1 MKTCCALQLISSV
14 LVIVLYPALYT
25 CAASRTT
32 ETASVDLIDG
42 LSQRVYWSDDVER
55 EGETLFTEEQ
65 RNTFARKARSQRVVK
80 LQIGCGRM
88 KNRLA
93 TLEDGTKVC
102 CRYRDNPN
110 ELSGDLYSY
119 YFNNLL
125 GIWNIPPT
133 TVVHVDFAS
142 EQWRSVVD
150 AAKVADWE
158 DDSDVIMI
166 QYIEGLTGEH
176 IPNLLKKETAV
187 LSQSSVHNLT
197 VNEQVRLMQWTD
209 MIVFDF
215 IIGHTD
221 RLFNTLLNAQWN
233 SHMMEKPVHNLEKN
247 QDGRLVLI
255 DNELGFWLG
264 YTIAASNKPQNYDFQ
279 VAFLNRICIFRKST
293 VQNIFQLHQ
302 SQHSDA
308 VLEQYMQSVD
318 LKSYESV
325 RRMNTKNR
333 QEFMVRLGKVLDRVQ
348 QCSLKLLTPT
358 VT

>member
-1 MKTCCALQLISSV
+1 MKTYCALPLISSV
-14 LVIVLYPALYT
+14 LAIGLYPALYT
-25 CAASRTT
+25 CAAGRTT
-32 ETASVDLIDG
+32 ETANVNLIDG
-42 LSQRVYWSDDVER
+42 LSERVYWSDDVEK
-55 EGETLFTEEQ
+55 EGKSLFTEEQ
-65 RNTFARKARSQRVVK
+65 RMIFAHKARTQRVVK

-93 TLEDGTKVC
+93 TLEDGTKAC

-125 GIWNIPPT
+125 DMWNIPPT
-133 TVVHVDFAS
+133 TMVHIDLAS
-142 EQWRSVVD
+142 EQWRSVID
-150 AAKVADWE
+150 AANVAGWE
-158 DDSDVIMI
+158 DNSDVIMI
-166 QYIEGLTGEH
+166 QYIEGLTSEN
-176 IPNLLKKETAV
+176 IPNLLKTENSV

-215 IIGHTD
+215 IIGQTD

-233 SHMMEKPVHNLEKN
+233 SHMMEKPVHNLEKS

-264 YTIAASNKPQNYDFQ
+264 YVAAANKPQNYDFQ

-293 VQNIFQLHQ
+293 VGNIFQLHQ
-302 SQHSDA
+302 SQHSDT
-308 VLEQYMQSVD
+308 VLEEYMQSVD
-318 LKSYESV
+318 LQSYKSV
-325 RRMNTKNR
+325 RRMNMRNR
-333 QEFMVRLGKVLDRVQ
+333 QEFVARLGKVLDRIR
-348 QCSLKLLTPT
+348 QCSLKLTPT